1 MILFDTDICVEI
13 LRGNRSLVEQRRAYH
28 EVVAVSFM
36 TVAELYY
43 GVYKSSSVNSNK
55 SVVEEFF
62 ATVVVIESDA
72 QIAQRFGAIKATLT
86 RCGATVT
93 DADLLIAATSME
105 RCIFLVTGNVRHFQ
119 MIDGLEMRN
128 WRLSDGGDDLQ

>member
-43 GVYKSSSVNSNK
+43 GVYKSASVNSNK

-62 ATVVVIESDA
+62 ASVAVIESDA

-86 RCGATVT
+86 SCGATVT

-128 WRLSDGGDDLQ
+128 WRLSD